1 MDSSRR
7 RKKQNERCFYC
18 NAVNDAGQFN
28 VNAECYA
35 EYAEYVV
42 GKADEC
48 KERMKK
54 A

>member
-1 MDSSRR
+1 MG
-7 RKKQNERCFYC
+7 KKCLDCANSAHRI
-18 NAVNDAGQFN
+18 VI